1 MVEKAELRL
10 TQFYKQNITYNVIC
24 QAYICILCN
33 YWIMKNYLKSIREDR
48 DIKQQELAKIL
59 KISTAQYSRLENN
72 LCSMSID
79 QAIILADYFGVSLD
93 ELVGREVKLQVSSS
107 EYNVLLHAA
116 QIIQN
121 MNKKNN
127 R

>member
-1 MVEKAELRL
+1 
-10 TQFYKQNITYNVIC
+10 
-24 QAYICILCN
+24 
-33 YWIMKNYLKSIREDR
+33 MKNYLKSIREDR

-79 QAIILADYFGVSLD
+79 QAIILADYFGISLD

-127 R
+127 H

>member
-1 MVEKAELRL
+1 
-10 TQFYKQNITYNVIC
+10 
-24 QAYICILCN
+24 
-33 YWIMKNYLKSIREDR
+33 MKNYLKSIREDR
-48 DIKQQELAKIL
+48 DIKQQELATIL

-127 R
+127 H

>member
-1 MVEKAELRL
+1 
-10 TQFYKQNITYNVIC
+10 
-24 QAYICILCN
+24 
-33 YWIMKNYLKSIREDR
+33 MKNYLKSIREDR

>member
-1 MVEKAELRL
+1 
-10 TQFYKQNITYNVIC
+10 
-24 QAYICILCN
+24 
-33 YWIMKNYLKSIREDR
+33 MKNYLKAIREDH
-48 DIKQQELAKIL
+48 DVKQQELAKIL
-59 KISTAQYSRLENN
+59 DISTAQYSRIENN
-72 LCSMSID
+72 LSNMSIN

-127 R
+127 H